1 MRWLRRRAASE
12 LAGAILLCPTVRHE
26 PPRLD
31 EMLASDDRYDARNA
45 STLRTTMVVSYLG
58 MCSISLPLRR
68 PDGSSTVGLMASLP
82 HGEDDRLLAA
92 AGAIA
97 EYLDAQ
103 SH

>member
-1 MRWLRRRAASE
+1 
-12 LAGAILLCPTVRHE
+12 
-26 PPRLD
+26 
-31 EMLASDDRYDARNA
+31 
-45 STLRTTMVVSYLG
+45 MVVSYLG